1 MLKHQQP
8 AAKGISAKV
17 KLKLNA
23 LSATTIITNANSIH
37 ITRVLTGQC
46 PSYLLQPKT
55 RKGRYTTLLPIRLI
69 LVYCLIHQ
77 VISAGQ

>member
-1 MLKHQQP
+1 MKVSRSSRLDLLKHQHP

-37 ITRVLTGQC
+37 IARVLTGQC
-46 PSYLLQPKT
+46 LKYLLLPKA
-55 RKGRYTTLLPIRLI
+55 RKGRHFTYSQFPLFLFT
-69 LVYCLIHQ
+69 
-77 VISAGQ
+77 A